1 MKSKL
6 TYLLMIYSM
15 ISLSLIYILL
25 NWPYTPTDAL
35 EDGKKWGAWGLL
47 IDVAILLPIIM
58 LIIRRRKNK
67 RERLKY
73 QHNESEI
80 VGEE

>member
-1 MKSKL
+1 
-6 TYLLMIYSM
+6 MIYSM

-35 EDGKKWGAWGLL
+35 GDGKKWGAWGLL
-47 IDVAILLPIIM
+47 IDVAILLP
-58 LIIRRRKNK
+58 LIILINRRRKNK